1 MSFDRRS
8 SSQGSLRQEKAIKKD
23 EGEEEAG
30 VEVEVTFDTHP
41 VLVETPL
48 TEGFKKI
55 RELELELNT
64 LEKKEEL
71 IKMQK
76 AAVARELRKE
86 KEGAL
91 LLLRNSLEQ
100 E

>member
-1 MSFDRRS
+1 M
-8 SSQGSLRQEKAIKKD
+8 RQEKAIKKD

-30 VEVEVTFDTHP
+30 VEVTFDTHP

-86 KEGAL
+86 KEKAL
-91 LLLRNSLEQ
+91 LLLKNSLEQ

>member
-1 MSFDRRS
+1 MKVR
-8 SSQGSLRQEKAIKKD
+8 I
-23 EGEEEAG
+23 
-30 VEVEVTFDTHP
+30 EVTFDTHP

-48 TEGFKKI
+48 TEGLKKI
-55 RELELELNT
+55 RELELELNA

-76 AAVARELRKE
+76 ATVLQELRKE
-86 KEGAL
+86 KKRAL
-91 LLLRNSLEQ
+91 LLLKNSLEQ

>member
-30 VEVEVTFDTHP
+30 VEVTFDTHP

-48 TEGFKKI
+48 TEGLKKI
-55 RELELELNT
+55 RELELELNA

-76 AAVARELRKE
+76 AAVARKLRKE